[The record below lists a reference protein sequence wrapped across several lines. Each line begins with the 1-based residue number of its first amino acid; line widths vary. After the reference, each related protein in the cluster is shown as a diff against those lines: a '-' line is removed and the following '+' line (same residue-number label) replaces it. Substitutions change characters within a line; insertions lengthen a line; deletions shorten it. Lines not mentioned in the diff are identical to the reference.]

1 MATKSKYALG
11 KHRMGFLTPIILE
24 IMSHSNLSYT
34 TTKTGT
40 VMFTQEAGRNSLDR
54 ETALYWTNSG
64 SILLK
69 HLYLEPDPIR
79 S

>member
-1 MATKSKYALG
+1 M
-11 KHRMGFLTPIILE
+11 
-24 IMSHSNLSYT
+24 
-34 TTKTGT
+34 KTGT
-40 VMFTQEAGRNSLDR
+40 VMSTQEAGRNSLDR
-54 ETALYWTNSG
+54 ETVLYWTNSG